1 MTGKPKSLREK
12 MKLVIETIKKF
23 EERSGYAAE
32 QELRSALQQEGLD
45 DDEITRILTRL
56 ITEGRVFMPRTGA
69 YKAT

>member
-1 MTGKPKSLREK
+1 